1 MIAMRPT
8 NILAL
13 FAAFFAA
20 FSVFAA
26 DGGVTGDAS
35 VERWKAEPTT
45 IFDASEVNLDD
56 FRWIARPVVVFADT
70 AANPAFE
77 RQVELLQARVDELV
91 ERDVVLIV
99 DTSKAD
105 PSDIRR
111 KLRPRGFMLT
121 LIGKDG
127 GVKLRKPFP
136 WDVRELSR
144 QIDKIPLRQQEL
156 RDSAATTE

>member
-1 MIAMRPT
+1 MVPKRQIY
-8 NILAL
+8 IFSLLAAI
-13 FAAFFAA
+13 FAAC
-20 FSVFAA
+20 SVFAA
-26 DGGVTGDAS
+26 DGGVTGESAVD
-35 VERWKAEPTT
+35 RWKTDPTT
-45 IFDASEVNLDD
+45 VFDASEISLDD
-56 FRWIARPVVVFADT
+56 FLWLARPVVVFADT
-70 AANPAFE
+70 PANPAFN

-91 ERDVVLIV
+91 IRDVVLIV
-99 DTSKAD
+99 DTSRSD

-144 QIDKIPLRQQEL
+144 SIDKIPLRQQEI
-156 RDSAATTE
+156 RDGTRVAE